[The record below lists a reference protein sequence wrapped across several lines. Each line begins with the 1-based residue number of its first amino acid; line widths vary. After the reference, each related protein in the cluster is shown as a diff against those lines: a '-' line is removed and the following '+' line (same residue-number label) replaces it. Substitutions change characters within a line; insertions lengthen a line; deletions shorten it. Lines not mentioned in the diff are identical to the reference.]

1 MIREIDTVNSNPFA
15 KKIEYIIDDIV
26 IGYLEYSLI
35 YDRMEIDNFYVN
47 EEYRRNGIGSKLMTY
62 LDSVANRND
71 VINITL
77 EVRVSNEAA
86 INLYKKY
93 GFVEV
98 ALRKY
103 YYGDED
109 GILMEKKVK

>member
-1 MIREIDTVNSNPFA
+1 MIREVDNKNNNPFS
-15 KKIEYIIDDIV
+15 KRLEYVIDNEV
-26 IGYLEYSLI
+26 IGYLDYSLI